1 MTEPGS
7 LLEIRFMVAPVSTVA
22 IPFIDEDPGLVL
34 ANVLT
39 AARHPRVDRVWA
51 VGRSDDVSRQAGAI
65 AGSTGAA
72 VEVINDQR
80 IGTYRPGKG
89 DAMNTALQ
97 RAAAEGVDRLHF
109 YDADITNFDS
119 GWIDGAERAA
129 DSGFDAVR
137 HSFARAATDAM
148 ITWLVTRPMLAM
160 KFPGSALPQIGQPL
174 GGELL
179 LNGSAIR
186 KVAAFPG
193 VAERSDWGIDTVL
206 THAMVASGLPLYE
219 HHVASGKSHTL
230 YGSLQELKTMLV
242 ECFDAVTG
250 LPDDTVPA
258 TRHARDAETPAP
270 ETLRAQA
277 GYSVERTR
285 PLLSVS
291 PTRGEMDAIDALP
304 GSIPGSVIRM
314 IANGDVGFLDE
325 ETWWEFLAVANGM
338 FRLGD
343 AAWESLLFRMWTGRV
358 LHYTDNYVP
367 LGYEKAISYL
377 AGTIANYQATSSM
390 RSGPTRPVSG

>member
-1 MTEPGS
+1 
-7 LLEIRFMVAPVSTVA
+7 VSTVA

-34 ANVLT
+34 ANVQT

-51 VGRSDDVSRQAGAI
+51 VGRSDDVKRQAVAI
-65 AGSTGAA
+65 ARSTGIG
-72 VEVINDQR
+72 VEVIPDQR

-119 GWIDGAERAA
+119 GWIDGAEKAA

-186 KVAAFPG
+186 DVAAFPG

-206 THAMVASGLPLYE
+206 THAMVANGLPLYE

-250 LPDDTVPA
+250 LPDEMVP
-258 TRHARDAETPAP
+258 TTHHARDPETPAP
-270 ETLRAQA
+270 EALRAQT

-285 PLLSVS
+285 PLLSVGLAQ
-291 PTRGEMDAIDALP
+291 GEMDAIEGLP
-304 GSIPGSVIRM
+304 GTFPGSVNRM
-314 IANGDVGFLDE
+314 IANGDVSFLDE
-325 ETWWEFLAVANGM
+325 ETWWEFLALSSKL

-358 LHYTDNYVP
+358 LHYTDMYVSQ
-367 LGYEKAISYL
+367 GYEKAVSYL
-377 AGTIANYQATSSM
+377 AGTIANYQV
-390 RSGPTRPVSG
+390 VSGLSVK

>member
-1 MTEPGS
+1 MG
-7 LLEIRFMVAPVSTVA
+7 
-22 IPFIDEDPGLVL
+22 EDPGLVL
-34 ANVLT
+34 ANLET

-51 VGRSDDVSRQAGAI
+51 VGRSDYVKQNAHAI
-65 AGSTGAA
+65 AASTGTA
-72 VEVINDQR
+72 VEVIPDQR

-109 YDADITNFDS
+109 YDADITNFDT

-160 KFPGSALPQIGQPL
+160 KFPGSVLPHIGQPL

-186 KVAAFPG
+186 KVAAFSG

-230 YGSLQELKTMLV
+230 YGSLQELETMLV

-250 LPDDTVPA
+250 LPDDVVP
-258 TRHARDAETPAP
+258 TTHHARDPEAPAH
-270 ETLRAQA
+270 ESLRAQT

-285 PLLSVS
+285 PLLSVGVA
-291 PTRGEMDAIDALP
+291 PGEMDAIEALP
-304 GSIPGSVIRM
+304 GTFPGSIMRM
-314 IANGDVGFLDE
+314 IAGGDVSFLDE
-325 ETWWEFLAVANGM
+325 EVWWEFLVVANKL
-338 FRLGD
+338 FQLGD
-343 AAWESLLFRMWTGRV
+343 AAWESLLFRMWAGRV
-358 LHYTDNYVP
+358 LHYTDNYVSQ
-367 LGYEKAISYL
+367 GYENALSYL
-377 AGTIANYQATSSM
+377 AETI
-390 RSGPTRPVSG
+390 TRYLHH